1 MPVDKQPFHNKKQ
14 LIQLLHI
21 ARANLNMDEHL
32 YRQNLQAWCGKTSSK
47 DMSVP
52 ELEKA
57 MAGMKRLGFTP
68 VPKAKDKSAKK
79 PLQQDQLKKLGQVWT
94 QMAAQ
99 GLINNAGY
107 TALEQWAIE
116 QSRHL
121 NNGAAIQKLEWMADI
136 AGPLIEQLKRWHR
149 RLMLKQLGEPHSKA
163 SYNDVLRWYQQQFD
177 CNEGA

>member
-1 MPVDKQPFHNKKQ
+1 MDKPVFHSKKQ
-14 LIQLLHI
+14 LVQLLHV
-21 ARANLNMDEHL
+21 ARSKLNMDEHV
-32 YRQNLQAWCGKTSSK
+32 YRQNLQAWVGMASSK
-47 DMSVP
+47 DMSLP
-52 ELEKA
+52 QLEKCLD
-57 MAGMKRLGFTP
+57 GMKRLGFKP
-68 VPKAKDKSAKK
+68 EAKAKNQPAKK

-107 TALEQWAIE
+107 TALEVWAIE

-121 NNGAAIQKLEWMADI
+121 NNGAAIQKLEWMTDI

-149 RLMLKQLGEPHSKA
+149 RLMLKKLGEPNSRA
-163 SYNDVLRWYQQQFD
+163 SYNEVLHWYQQQFE

>member
-1 MPVDKQPFHNKKQ
+1 MDRMPFRSKKQ
-14 LIQLLHI
+14 LIQLLHV
-21 ARANLNMDEHL
+21 ARAKLNMDEHL
-32 YRQNLQAWCGKTSSK
+32 YRQNLQAWCGKASAK

-52 ELEKA
+52 ELETA
-57 MAGMKRLGFTP
+57 MAGMKRLGFKP
-68 VPKAKDKSAKK
+68 VAKAKNQPAKK

-99 GLINNAGY
+99 GLINNAAY
-107 TALEQWAIE
+107 TALESWAIE

-121 NNGAAIQKLEWMADI
+121 NNGAAIQKLEWMTEI

-149 RLMLKQLGEPHSKA
+149 RLMLQKLGEPSSKA
-163 SYNDVLRWYQQQFD
+163 SYNEVLRWYLQQFD

>member
-1 MPVDKQPFHNKKQ
+1 MDKQPFRSKKQ
-14 LIQLLHI
+14 LIQLLHV
-21 ARANLNMDEHL
+21 ARGQLNMDEHV
-32 YRQNLQAWCGKTSSK
+32 YRQNLQAWCGKASSK

-57 MAGMKRLGFTP
+57 MAGMKRLGFKV
-68 VPKAKDKSAKK
+68 VPKVKDKPAKK
-79 PLQQDQLKKLGQVWT
+79 PLQPVQLKKLGQVWT

-107 TALEQWAIE
+107 TALEAWAIE

-121 NNGAAIQKLEWMADI
+121 NGGAAIQKLEWMTDI

-149 RLMLKQLGEPHSKA
+149 RLMLKQLGEPHSRA
-163 SYNDVLRWYQQQFD
+163 SYNDVLRWYQQQFE